1 MYELVSTQLYLD
13 NAQVF
18 DVLENIVI
26 MAVIPISTFVV
37 VVVAT
42 AATVVQLKRAITW
55 RQRASANVDGTEVVC
70 WRLFAGVLLLLFVY
84 LFVFFFSEPGSV
96 NRALKLNYKLQLK
109 LPAHK
114 EVESETPVKAWL
126 PYPHSVCIEGN

>member
-1 MYELVSTQLYLD
+1 MYDLVSSQLYLD

-84 LFVFFFSEPGSV
+84 LFVCFLFGTWFSQQGV
-96 NRALKLNYKLQLK
+96 KIKL
-109 LPAHK
+109 
-114 EVESETPVKAWL
+114 
-126 PYPHSVCIEGN
+126 

>member
-13 NAQVF
+13 NSQVF

-42 AATVVQLKRAITW
+42 AATVVQLKRVITW
-55 RQRASANVDGTEVVC
+55 RQRASANVEGTEVVWC
-70 WRLFAGVLLLLFVY
+70 GLFAGAFLYYFRKMLRRL
-84 LFVFFFSEPGSV
+84 
-96 NRALKLNYKLQLK
+96 
-109 LPAHK
+109 
-114 EVESETPVKAWL
+114 
-126 PYPHSVCIEGN
+126 

>member
-1 MYELVSTQLYLD
+1 MYDLVSTQLYLD

-42 AATVVQLKRAITW
+42 SATVVQLKRVIVW
-55 RQRASANVDGTEVVC
+55 RQRASANIEGTEVVC
-70 WRLFAGVLLLLFVY
+70 VSCLSASFYITFARCSEAYSIISFTEEILGMRIALLCRDHSRMSVY
-84 LFVFFFSEPGSV
+84 
-96 NRALKLNYKLQLK
+96 
-109 LPAHK
+109 
-114 EVESETPVKAWL
+114 PVYSHTL
-126 PYPHSVCIEGN
+126 H

>member
-1 MYELVSTQLYLD
+1 MYDLVSSQLYLD

-37 VVVAT
+37 VVAT
-42 AATVVQLKRAITW
+42 AATVVQLKRAIVW

-70 WRLFAGVLLLLFVY
+70 WRLFAGVLLLLLFVY
-84 LFVFFFSEPGSV
+84 LFICFSFRNLVQSTG
-96 NRALKLNYKLQLK
+96 R
-109 LPAHK
+109 
-114 EVESETPVKAWL
+114 
-126 PYPHSVCIEGN
+126 